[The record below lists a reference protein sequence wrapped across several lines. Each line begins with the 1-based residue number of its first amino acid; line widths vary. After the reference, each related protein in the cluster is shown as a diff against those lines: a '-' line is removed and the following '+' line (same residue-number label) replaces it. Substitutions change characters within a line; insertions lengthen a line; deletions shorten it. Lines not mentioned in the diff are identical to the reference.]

1 MLAVV
6 GIYGVLSFTVT
17 RRTHEIGV
25 RIALGAER
33 KAVMRMVAGE
43 AAALAG
49 ARDRDRNRG
58 SAGAVAR
65 AGQPGVRLEPDGSA
79 GLRRSIGGALRD
91 GRSGRVDSGAA
102 GGGGGSRGGA
112 EAGLAVAGPL
122 RSTPARKCDHNDS
135 RRLSDEAQR
144 VYCASCG
151 RRIRRFQLLR
161 AMTDEGP
168 FAATEIQIE
177 RAVTGKPHAGKVLAA
192 IQPHADDLPIFAGGL
207 VLKLIQEG
215 YTGYLIR
222 TTNDDHTGP
231 GTVGEGVLA
240 NERDNLAVARA
251 FGMKKAYDLYYRN
264 HMLDS
269 VSPLELRLRLIF
281 LFRLLKVDT
290 VICYDPWAHY
300 EENPDHYVT
309 ASAVE
314 AACWMSGMAKDYPE
328 HLDAGLS
335 PHAVTEKYYFARGPQ
350 YVNRVV
356 DISDIHGPENLHQY
370 SQRGA
375 RTGRPAGSAIAAPA

>member
-1 MLAVV
+1 MKR
-6 GIYGVLSFTVT
+6 SEF
-17 RRTHEIGV
+17 
-25 RIALGAER
+25 IAR
-33 KAVMRMVAGE
+33 VAGG
-43 AAALAG
+43 AFAVSTAG
-49 ARDRDRNRG
+49 
-58 SAGAVAR
+58 
-65 AGQPGVRLEPDGSA
+65 
-79 GLRRSIGGALRD
+79 
-91 GRSGRVDSGAA
+91 
-102 GGGGGSRGGA
+102 
-112 EAGLAVAGPL
+112 
-122 RSTPARKCDHNDS
+122 
-135 RRLSDEAQR
+135 
-144 VYCASCG
+144 
-151 RRIRRFQLLR
+151 

-177 RAVTGKPHAGKVLAA
+177 PARPGKPHAGKVLAA
-192 IQPHADDLPIFAGGL
+192 IQPHADDIPLFAGGL
-207 VLKLIQEG
+207 VLKLIREG

-240 NERDNLAVARA
+240 NERDNLAVSKA

-290 VICYDPWAHY
+290 VVCYDPWAHY

-314 AACWMSGMAKDYPE
+314 AACWMAGMSKDYPE

-335 PHAVTEKYYFARGPQ
+335 PHSVMEKYYFARGPQ

-356 DISDIHGPENLHQY
+356 DI
-370 SQRGA
+370 
-375 RTGRPAGSAIAAPA
+375 TGLMDQKISINILNAAQGPAGQQGAQLRRRLTAQGMRLPLLGNDDETANREYTRQFVLDRDAEIGRKFGLSYAEAYHYIGPPPAKVDDYISKNAVRI